1 MPKLKDKL
9 NMLGFTPEE
18 GRLAES
24 VEGIVFIIN
33 HKVTIGT
40 PMVGVTIEML
50 KNELN
55 KNIDVKYS
63 EELLKSTL
71 DKCLSNYILAETNG
85 KLYSITYYG
94 K

>member
-1 MPKLKDKL
+1 MPKLESNL
-9 NMLGFTPEE
+9 NKLGFTPEE
-18 GRLAES
+18 VRLAKS
-24 VEGIVFIIN
+24 IEGIVFVIN
-33 HKVTIGT
+33 RKVTIGS

-50 KNELN
+50 KDELN
-55 KNIDVKYS
+55 KDINVNYS